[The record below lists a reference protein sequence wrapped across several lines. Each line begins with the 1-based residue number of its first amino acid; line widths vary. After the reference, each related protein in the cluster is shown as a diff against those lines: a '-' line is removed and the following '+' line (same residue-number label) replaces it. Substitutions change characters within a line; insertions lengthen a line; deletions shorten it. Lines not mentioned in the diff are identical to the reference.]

1 MTKEENIHAAST
13 CTPKTVGTKKNMK
26 NKIYFYV
33 GIIPSDE
40 RDLKEFINNMIE
52 DSDQKYFVE
61 VIDQYDDPYGYYTY
75 QLRGSWD
82 AYKCFL
88 DRPFVRSLTH
98 HEE

>member
-1 MTKEENIHAAST
+1 ML
-13 CTPKTVGTKKNMK
+13 
-26 NKIYFYV
+26 NKIHFYA

-40 RDLKEFINNMIE
+40 RILKEFINNLIE

-61 VIDQYDDPYGYYTY
+61 IIKEYDDPDGYYTY

-88 DRPFVRSLTH
+88 NRDFIKSLSH
-98 HEE
+98 DED

>member
-1 MTKEENIHAAST
+1 
-13 CTPKTVGTKKNMK
+13 MK

-40 RDLKEFINNMIE
+40 KNLREYISNMIE

-61 VIDQYDDPYGYYTY
+61 IIKEYDDPNGYYTY
-75 QLRGSWD
+75 QLRGTWE

-88 DRPFVRSLTH
+88 NVSFIKSLSH
-98 HEE
+98 DEN

>member
-1 MTKEENIHAAST
+1 MA
-13 CTPKTVGTKKNMK
+13 GTKKNMK

-75 QLRGSWD
+75 QIRGSWD
-82 AYKCFL
+82 AYKCFI